1 MNEDSSMWR
10 SLKKLT
16 KAEPVDPEQVGVDS
30 RFILLSHYELV
41 RPGTYHVDPATGNKV
56 WSEPAL
62 VLVVS
67 VDHPNWSSSQQH
79 VLYYGLS
86 RSFFSSGLDPSDED
100 RTKLMTAA
108 VPILKVDIEQ
118 TGNSDVPG
126 SLPKTKFVLT

>member
-41 RPGTYHVDPATGNKV
+41 MPGSYNIDPSTGNKV
-56 WSEPAL
+56 WPEPAL

-79 VLYYGLS
+79 ELHYGLS
-86 RSFFSSGLDPSDED
+86 RSFFSSGIDPSEED
-100 RTKLMTAA
+100 RNKLMTAA
-108 VPILKVDIEQ
+108 IPILKLDIEQ
-118 TGNSDVPG
+118 IGNSDVPD
-126 SLPKTKFVLT
+126 SLPKTKFVMT

>member
-1 MNEDSSMWR
+1 MNEDSRMWI

-16 KAEPVDPEQVGVDS
+16 ESESVDPEQVGVNP
-30 RFILLSHYELV
+30 RFVLSSHYELV

-67 VDHPNWSSSQQH
+67 VDHPNWSAAQQH

-86 RSFFSSGLDPSDED
+86 RSFFSSGLDPSNED
-100 RTKLMTAA
+100 RTKLMAA
-108 VPILKVDIEQ
+108 AMPILKVDIEQ
-118 TGNSDVPG
+118 IGNSDVPN